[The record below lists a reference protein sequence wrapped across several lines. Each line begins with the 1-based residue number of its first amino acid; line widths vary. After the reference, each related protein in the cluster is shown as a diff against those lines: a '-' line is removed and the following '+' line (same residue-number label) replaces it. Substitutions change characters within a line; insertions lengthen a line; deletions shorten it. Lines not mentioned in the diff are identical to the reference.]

1 MIRVI
6 KLNIQKLWAAFQTFS
21 LEYIPIQNYQA
32 LFFWRFFLLLQHE
45 LLFFSCLIMSWHKHS
60 SKCMAF
66 VHWRYHKVSSVHIY
80 KNFKYRTLHYI
91 IELRVQSST
100 TLFQLSRIIQQQQH
114 SLFSQA
120 SWGRL
125 EMKPERNKFK
135 VQAHW

>member
-1 MIRVI
+1 VSCFPDIFPWI
-6 KLNIQKLWAAFQTFS
+6 
-21 LEYIPIQNYQA
+21 YIPIQNYQA
-32 LFFWRFFLLLQHE
+32 LFFWRIFLLLHHD

-100 TLFQLSRIIQQQQH
+100 TLFQLSRIIL
-114 SLFSQA
+114 SKIPNGTKYVLSDI
-120 SWGRL
+120 RL
-125 EMKPERNKFK
+125 LTESKLESRNFYRNNSR
-135 VQAHW
+135 